1 MTHHRL
7 LDKMSKEDLVL
18 AVRTYGCG
26 MLKTLPVEVM
36 TKEQIIEHLKNCQ
49 CPMIKKLMEGKI

>member
-1 MTHHRL
+1 MTHHTL

-18 AVRTYGCG
+18 AVRSYGCG

-36 TKEQIIEHLKNCQ
+36 TKTQIIEHLKNCQ
-49 CPMIKKLMEGKI
+49 CPMIKKLIQGKL